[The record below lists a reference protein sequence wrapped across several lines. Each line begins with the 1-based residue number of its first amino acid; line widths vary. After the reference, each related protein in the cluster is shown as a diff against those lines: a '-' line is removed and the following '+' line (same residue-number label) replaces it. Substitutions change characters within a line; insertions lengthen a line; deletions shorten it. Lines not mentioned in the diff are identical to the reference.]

1 MKFVLITG
9 PAASGKMTVGATL
22 AERTGLKLFHN
33 HMSIELVRAFFDF
46 GEKGFSTLDQK
57 IRWAI
62 FEEVAKSGLPGM
74 IFTLVCDFDD
84 PGDHAYMAKIVDM
97 FELQGAETYC
107 VELLC
112 QLEERLIRNVQP
124 SRLAAKASKRDL
136 KRSEAA
142 LLYDEK
148 HYRTNSRPGEL
159 SFANYFRI
167 DNTDLSP
174 EEVVD
179 QIQAAFSI

>member
-1 MKFVLITG
+1 MKLVLITG
-9 PAASGKMTVGATL
+9 PAASGKMTVGSTL

-46 GEKGFSTLDQK
+46 GEKGFSALDQK

-62 FEEVAKSGLPGM
+62 FEEVAKSELPGI

-84 PGDHAYMAKIVDM
+84 PEDHAYMAEIVEIFKAQEADCY
-97 FELQGAETYC
+97 F
-107 VELLC
+107 VELFC

-136 KRSEAA
+136 ERSKAA
-142 LLYDEK
+142 LLYDES

-159 SFANYFRI
+159 DFANYLRV
-167 DNTDLSP
+167 DNTTLSP
-174 EEVVD
+174 EAVAD
-179 QIQAAFSI
+179 QIQEAFAI